1 MEFPCRKRNFWG
13 AVLCDPYEAGYRD
26 QEIPREWREAAAMQF
41 RDRREAG
48 KALAEKLTGQQH
60 EGRLP
65 DPVVLALPRGG
76 LPVADEIARAL
87 DAPLDVLVAR
97 KIGAPFQPE
106 LGVGAVAGDAQ
117 PVYDPALLRQL
128 GLSESDL
135 APTAEREQAE
145 LKRREKAYRRGRGPL
160 DLSGRSAVVV
170 DDGVATG
177 STARAALRA
186 VRESGPLRTV
196 LAAPVCSREA
206 VEQLS
211 GDADE
216 ILCAYVPPAFGA
228 VGFWYEDFPQLSD
241 DEVLDIL
248 HVTK

>member
-1 MEFPCRKRNFWG
+1 
-13 AVLCDPYEAGYRD
+13 
-26 QEIPREWREAAAMQF
+26 MQF

-48 KALAEKLTGQQH
+48 RALAEKLTGRR
-60 EGRLP
+60 EDGRLP
-65 DPVVLALPRGG
+65 EPVVLALPRGG
-76 LPVADEIARAL
+76 VPVADEIARAL
-87 DAPLDVLVAR
+87 GAPLDVVVAR

-106 LGVGAVAGDAQ
+106 LGVGAIAGNAP
-117 PVYDPALLRQL
+117 PVYDPVLLGQL
-128 GLSESDL
+128 RLSERDL

-145 LKRREKAYRRGRGPL
+145 LRRREELYRRGRGPL
-160 DLSGRSAVVV
+160 DLAGRSAVLV

-186 VRESGPLRTV
+186 VRQAGPVHTV

-206 VEQLS
+206 LEQLS

-216 ILCAYVPPAFGA
+216 IVCVYVPPAFGA

-241 DEVLDIL
+241 DEVLEIL

>member
-1 MEFPCRKRNFWG
+1 
-13 AVLCDPYEAGYRD
+13 
-26 QEIPREWREAAAMQF
+26 MQF

-48 KALAEKLTGQQH
+48 RALAEKLTGRR
-60 EGRLP
+60 EDGRLP

-76 LPVADEIARAL
+76 VPVADEIARAL
-87 DAPLDVLVAR
+87 GAPLDVIVAR

-106 LGVGAVAGDAQ
+106 LGVGAVAGDAP
-117 PVYDPALLRQL
+117 PVYDPVILGQLR
-128 GLSESDL
+128 LSERDL

-145 LKRREKAYRRGRGPL
+145 LRRREEVYRRGRGPL
-160 DLSGRSAVVV
+160 DLAGRSAVLV

-186 VRESGPLRTV
+186 VRQAGPVHTV

-206 VEQLS
+206 LEQLS

-216 ILCAYVPPAFGA
+216 IVCAYVPPAFGA